1 MLPTVSMTKEFCHPD
16 ERRDL
21 GEAILFKSGKM
32 LPTVSMTKEFC
43 HPDERRDLG
52 EAKNI

>member
-1 MLPTVSMTKEFCHPD
+1 MDFPRFLAP
-16 ERRDL
+16 L
-21 GEAILFKSGKM
+21 GKKKAL
-32 LPTVSMTKEFC
+32 C